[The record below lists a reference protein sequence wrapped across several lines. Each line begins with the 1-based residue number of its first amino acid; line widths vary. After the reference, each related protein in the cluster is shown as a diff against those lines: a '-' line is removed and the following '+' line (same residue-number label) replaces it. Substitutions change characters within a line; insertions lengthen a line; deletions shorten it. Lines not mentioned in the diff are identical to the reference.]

1 MKSPSSKKLQILV
14 RIEKE
19 ILALA
24 LEKKTRSELAKVLHK
39 SKNFFTLW
47 DKGKAYL
54 HWSDFLTIAKLT
66 KLPLAQALYD
76 MYEFNDSLKHIHTL
90 LFRFFHSDTRILEMA
105 RVLNI
110 SRSSVTRILSGQQEL
125 RLMQFLQIIQSQQ
138 GLELLCEALG
148 LEEVFL
154 GQFKR
159 TFESESIRLN
169 KEYPEFSMIADC
181 RDIGVQDVVNHLT
194 KWLPTS
200 EIQLTSLLDK
210 LENLKSLPHDPSQA
224 TSAIGV
230 PGNKDFVLKH
240 GTFVLDVVRKDLQ
253 NYYNGIETRRL
264 FTFNNY
270 ACSLAAREKI
280 RCALSKAVHEV
291 NLILFEDEKNK
302 KECIATNLICLVAL
316 DDNPS

>member
-1 MKSPSSKKLQILV
+1 MEVASAKKKQILV

-24 LEKKTRSELAKVLHK
+24 LEKKTRSELAKLLHK

-54 HWSDFLTIAKLT
+54 HWSDFLVLSKLI
-66 KLPLAQALYD
+66 KLPLTEALRD
-76 MYEFNDSLKHIHTL
+76 MYEFNDSLKHIHML
-90 LFRFFHSDTRILEMA
+90 LFRFFHNDTRITEIA
-105 RVLNI
+105 RILDI

-125 RLMQFLQIIQSQQ
+125 RLLQFLQIVQSQQ
-138 GLELLCEALG
+138 GLELMCEALG
-148 LEEVFL
+148 LQEVYL

-181 RDIGVQDVVNHLT
+181 RDIGVKDVVKHLT

-200 EIQLTSLLDK
+200 EAQLKSLLDK
-210 LENLKSLPHDPSQA
+210 LENLESLPRDPSQS
-224 TSAIGV
+224 TSAVGA

-240 GTFVLDVVRKDLQ
+240 GSFVLDVIRKDLQ
-253 NYYNGIETRRL
+253 NYYHDVETRRV

-270 ACSLAAREKI
+270 ACSFAAREKI
-280 RCALSKAVHEV
+280 RNVLSSAVHEV

-302 KECIATNLICLVAL
+302 KECIATNLICMAAL
-316 DDNPS
+316 DEK